1 MWGDAI
7 SDGARA
13 WHHRN
18 FTDIF
23 DTVLFGKW
31 EFWGDARST
40 PLSPA
45 WFGILNGLWLAAIW
59 ILVGAVVG
67 SEDPAVPAATAFVVG
82 ALLMARQTRSR
93 MPRWPAG
100 LSFTA
105 RRQAA
110 WAVRRGE
117 VVEDPVAAAGVLAAA
132 VSVQRDH
139 ASLPRAQ
146 AVLGILVVMT
156 LAGVAT
162 AIALGNVPWIAVSS
176 VSLVIVALTFMR
188 LPGALRRQDDNA
200 AAALAGARR
209 LLGEPAA

>member
-1 MWGDAI
+1 M
-7 SDGARA
+7 
-13 WHHRN
+13 
-18 FTDIF
+18 
-23 DTVLFGKW
+23 LFGKW

-59 ILVGAVVG
+59 ILVGSVVG
-67 SEDPAVPAATAFVVG
+67 SEDPVIPAATAFVVG
-82 ALLMARQTRSR
+82 ALLMTRQTRSR

-132 VSVQRDH
+132 MSVQRDH
-139 ASLPRAQ
+139 TSLPRAQ
-146 AVLGILVVMT
+146 AVLGVLAVMT
-156 LAGVAT
+156 LAGLAT
-162 AIALGNVPWIAVSS
+162 AIALGSAPWIAVSS
-176 VSLVIVALTFMR
+176 VSLAIVVPTLVR
-188 LPGALRRQDDNA
+188 LPGAVHRQRDNA